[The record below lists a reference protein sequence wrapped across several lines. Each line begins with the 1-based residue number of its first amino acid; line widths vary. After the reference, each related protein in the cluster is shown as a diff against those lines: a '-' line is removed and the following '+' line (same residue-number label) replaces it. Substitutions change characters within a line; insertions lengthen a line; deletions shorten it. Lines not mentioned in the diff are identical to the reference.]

1 MASPKKLDPRKLA
14 PFQKSAVVLAGN
26 IPGVPGNAPH
36 APQVPQAPHAPQVP
50 QVPQVSDATLEIDEL
65 INAGLFEALLSSSS
79 GDIIR
84 EARAVLS
91 MGKMGTHIDVIQKIF
106 SQDLTPSTLQER
118 RNSLMLW
125 PEAWNAMSVDDFA
138 TEILALI
145 ESESVTAFNYIR
157 ETLKTAIDT
166 TKPACTLGDVL
177 TALSLPADR
186 DSNTYMGIPLTTYI
200 HLRKI
205 LVRHTLIYNSSPLQ
219 KVVDLFTSLTGDPNM
234 QHNSASKDTLNASIV
249 QYILFGIY
257 YVHDPTHVMKENG
270 IVVGFPSTFTNLWRS
285 EQQVKAQVFLSGK
298 TVKESLSTI
307 EGYEEAKREGRAPGS
322 EHDSDTIDLYG
333 NYRTLDP
340 TTRTPWN
347 NPEAKFVSWIRDRL
361 QKIHVVEG
369 SKDLPR
375 VLSLVNTVLACPGPE
390 TPTYVHMFIDNK
402 GPSVHAEG
410 GSQSYFSF
418 IQLLFP
424 LYDTNKTTMPEFAE
438 GNFNPI
444 LRAYL
449 EGMKGKFRNNA
460 ARLNKGAVTAYGP
473 NINSNAGRNEPVG
486 FSRLGPVQGAR
497 GSVTNANLG
506 PSTLE
511 RRVYPGGLA
520 AGIANWKGGKRKT
533 RSTKRKMRKTRKA
546 SRPSE

>member
-1 MASPKKLDPRKLA
+1 
-14 PFQKSAVVLAGN
+14 
-26 IPGVPGNAPH
+26 
-36 APQVPQAPHAPQVP
+36 
-50 QVPQVSDATLEIDEL
+50 
-65 INAGLFEALLSSSS
+65 
-79 GDIIR
+79 
-84 EARAVLS
+84 
-91 MGKMGTHIDVIQKIF
+91 
-106 SQDLTPSTLQER
+106 
-118 RNSLMLW
+118 
-125 PEAWNAMSVDDFA
+125 
-138 TEILALI
+138 
-145 ESESVTAFNYIR
+145 
-157 ETLKTAIDT
+157 
-166 TKPACTLGDVL
+166 
-177 TALSLPADR
+177 
-186 DSNTYMGIPLTTYI
+186 
-200 HLRKI
+200 
-205 LVRHTLIYNSSPLQ
+205 
-219 KVVDLFTSLTGDPNM
+219 
-234 QHNSASKDTLNASIV
+234 
-249 QYILFGIY
+249 
-257 YVHDPTHVMKENG
+257 MKENG

-333 NYRTLDP
+333 NYRTPDP
-340 TTRTPWN
+340 TSRTPWN
-347 NPEAKFVSWIRDRL
+347 NPEAKFVSWITRYL
-361 QKIHVVEG
+361 QDSRAV
-369 SKDLPR
+369 SSA
-375 VLSLVNTVLACPGPE
+375 LSLVNTVLACPGPE
-390 TPTYVHMFIDNK
+390 TPTYAHMFIDAK
-402 GPSVHAEG
+402 GTTVYAEG

-424 LYDTNKTTMPEFAE
+424 LYDKKKAILPEFAE

-473 NINSNAGRNEPVG
+473 NTNSNAGRNEPVG

-533 RSTKRKMRKTRKA
+533 RSTKRKTRKTRKAPKARKA